1 MKSEIHLT
9 AVNKENWLKC
19 AHLELDES
27 QKEYLASNL
36 ATIAESKFAPHYVLL
51 AITLEGKIIGMLAYC
66 PEVDEPIAGLYWL
79 FRIMIDYRCQGK
91 GYGKQAII
99 KAIAEMREMG
109 ATRIRTMCKPENLA
123 AQKTYLGLGFKQIGH
138 LDDGDIE
145 FELIVTQPPV

>member
-19 AHLELDES
+19 AHLELHES
-27 QKEYLASNL
+27 QKDYLASNL
-36 ATIAESKFAPHYVLL
+36 ATIAESKFEPHYVLR

-66 PEVDEPIAGLYWL
+66 PEVDEPIEGLYWL
-79 FRIMIDYRCQGK
+79 FRIMLDCRYQGR

-99 KAIAEMREMG
+99 KAVEEMKVIG
-109 ATRIRTMCKPENLA
+109 ATRIHTMCKPENLGA
-123 AQKTYLGLGFKQIGH
+123 KKTYLDLGFRQIGH

-145 FELIVTQPPV
+145 FEMLLIEAPA